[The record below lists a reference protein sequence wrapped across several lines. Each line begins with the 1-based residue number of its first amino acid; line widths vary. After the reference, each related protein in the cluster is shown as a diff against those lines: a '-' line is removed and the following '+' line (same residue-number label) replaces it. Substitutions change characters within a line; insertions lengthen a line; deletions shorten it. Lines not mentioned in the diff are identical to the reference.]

1 MERKINKES
10 TKYKV
15 VVLVVYLV
23 ILAGFTI
30 ACIPLAKLMLSKG
43 GMEKFG
49 RLLES
54 HENFS
59 VLIFLFVQ
67 AIQVPVAILPPV
79 QIVGGMLFGSFFGSV
94 LSVIGLWLGSA
105 FTFWIV
111 KKAGV
116 PLVEAII
123 AKKHVK
129 RFRFLEDS
137 DKVTFVLFVLYLI
150 PGTPKDALTYFV
162 PLTKIDIKTFL
173 CVVLPARIPAIVISA
188 LFGSSISEE
197 NYILA
202 IVVSVI
208 ILLSAIFGFVFR
220 EKLVD
225 KVKNLVLHKKR
236 GQNKQK

>member
-1 MERKINKES
+1 MNKKINKES

-15 VVLVVYLV
+15 IVLIVYFVV
-23 ILAGFTI
+23 LAGFTV
-30 ACIPLAKLMLSKG
+30 ACIPLARLMLSKG

-49 RLLES
+49 NLLQK

-67 AIQVPVAILPPV
+67 AIQVPVAMLPPV
-79 QIVGGMLFGSFFGSV
+79 QIVGGMLFGIILGSV
-94 LSVIGLWLGSA
+94 LSIIGLWLGSA

-123 AKKHVK
+123 DKKHIR
-129 RFRFLEDS
+129 RFKFLENS
-137 DKVTFVLFVLYLI
+137 ERVTFVLFVLYLI

-173 CVVLPARIPAIVISA
+173 FVVLPARIPSIVISV
-188 LFGSSISEE
+188 LFGSSISRE
-197 NYILA
+197 NYVLTVI
-202 IVVSVI
+202 VSVI
-208 ILLSAIFGFVFR
+208 IVLSAIFGFVFR
-220 EKLVD
+220 GKLVE
-225 KVKNLVLHKKR
+225 KVKKLVFRKR
-236 GQNKQK
+236 NG

>member
-1 MERKINKES
+1 MNKKINKES

-15 VVLVVYLV
+15 IVLIVYLV
-23 ILAGFTI
+23 VLAGFTV
-30 ACIPLAKLMLSKG
+30 ACIPLARLMLSKG

-49 RLLES
+49 NLLQK

-67 AIQVPVAILPPV
+67 AIQVPVAMLPPV
-79 QIVGGMLFGSFFGSV
+79 QIVGGMLFGIILGSV
-94 LSVIGLWLGSA
+94 LSIIGLWLGSA

-123 AKKHVK
+123 DKKHIR
-129 RFRFLEDS
+129 RFKFLENS
-137 DKVTFVLFVLYLI
+137 ERVTFVLFVLYLI

-173 CVVLPARIPAIVISA
+173 FVVLPARIPSIVISV
-188 LFGSSISEE
+188 LFGSSISRE
-197 NYILA
+197 NYVLTVI
-202 IVVSVI
+202 VSVI
-208 ILLSAIFGFVFR
+208 IVLSAIFGFVFR
-220 EKLVD
+220 GKLVE
-225 KVKNLVLHKKR
+225 KVKKLVFRKR
-236 GQNKQK
+236 NG